1 MISDP
6 AENKATHEVAFCFL
20 LNQLLSREA
29 WARHKLAPFAGERV
43 EWRAPPLPAVRFTI
57 LEGGLVAAGGEG
69 ATLAVRLKP
78 GAPAALLRGEE
89 HFMREVE
96 VSGNARL
103 AAEVLALARHLR
115 WDFTEDL
122 SRVIGDVAAHRVG
135 EAARAFVAWQADAAQ
150 RVAEALAGY
159 ATEEKRVLVRRAELG
174 ELASGV
180 AGLRDALER
189 LAKRVAR
196 L

>member
-1 MISDP
+1 LISDP

-20 LNQLLSREA
+20 LNQLLGREA
-29 WARHKLAPFAGERV
+29 WARQRLAPFAGESV
-43 EWRAPPLPAVRFTI
+43 ELRAPPLPAVRFGI
-57 LEGGLVAAGGEG
+57 VEGGRVEAG
-69 ATLAVRLKP
+69 AKAPSLTVTLKP
-78 GAPAALLRGEE
+78 GAPAALARGEE

-150 RVAEALAGY
+150 RLAEALAGY
-159 ATEEKRVLVRRAELG
+159 ATEEKHVLVRRAELRA
-174 ELASGV
+174 LAGGI
-180 AGLRDALER
+180 AGLRDAVER
-189 LAKRVAR
+189 LAKRVER

>member
-1 MISDP
+1 LSP
-6 AENKATHEVAFCFL
+6 HPPENKATHEVAFCFL
-20 LNQLLSREA
+20 LNQLLEREA
-29 WARHKLAPFAGERV
+29 WARRKLAPFAGERV

-57 LEGGLVAAGGEG
+57 LEGGRVAAGGEG
-69 ATLAVRLKP
+69 ATLTVTLKP

-103 AAEVLALARHLR
+103 ASEVLALARHLR
-115 WDFTEDL
+115 WDYTEDL
-122 SRVIGDVAAHRVG
+122 SRVIGDVAAQRVG
-135 EAARAFVAWQADAAQ
+135 EAARAFVSWQADAAQ

-159 ATEEKRVLVRRAELG
+159 AVEEKRVLVRRAELG
-174 ELASGV
+174 ELAGGI
-180 AGLRDALER
+180 AALRDAVER
-189 LAKRVAR
+189 LAKRVER